1 MLAILIICLVIF
13 GAISLP
19 IGIAMG
25 LATMLCLVFATNI
38 DPIMVAQNA
47 FAGIDSFS
55 LMAIPFFMLAGNFMR
70 YGGISKR
77 LLDLMINSIYTH
89 QEIFL
94 REIISNASDA
104 IDKLAYQALT
114 DEKVGLSRSDFAIE
128 LKPDETARTLTVS
141 DNGIGMDKDEMENNL
156 GTICRSGS
164 LQFKQTLDKDKA
176 ADTDIIGQ
184 FGVGFYSAFMVAD
197 KVTVISK
204 KYGSDEAWKWESEG
218 ADGYTMTPCER
229 AAAGTDVIMQLK
241 ADTDDE
247 KYARFL
253 KTWELQSLVRK
264 YSDYIRYPIRMAVEK
279 SRMKE
284 GTEKS
289 DKPEYETYTEVETL
303 NSMVPI
309 WNRNKKDVTDEEYNN
324 FYKEKF
330 FDFEDPLAV
339 IHANVEG
346 AVTYKALL
354 FIPAKAPYDF
364 YTKDF
369 KKGLQLY
376 SSGVMI
382 MDSCAD
388 LLPDYF
394 NFVRGVVESPDL
406 SLNISRELLQHD
418 RQLKIIC
425 ANLEKKIRG
434 ELERM
439 LRDEREKYEQ
449 FWQSFGRQLKLCA
462 LDNYG
467 ARKEQ
472 LQDLLL
478 FYSSTEKKPVTLA
491 EYVSRM
497 QPEQKFIYFASGDT
511 VDAIDHMPQT
521 ELLKDHNMEILY
533 FTDKADEFLPDML
546 QKYQDKPFRSAIDGD
561 LELGD
566 EQKPDETDSH
576 QESFAFLKEA
586 LGDKVDQVKASTR
599 LKTHPVC
606 LSSGQGITFEMEKY
620 FTAVQPELG
629 MKAKRILEINVDHP
643 AFAAFE
649 TARIT
654 DPDQA
659 KKYAQILYNQA
670 CLIAGLPIE
679 NPSAY
684 TDLICSLW
692 K

>member
-1 MLAILIICLVIF
+1 MEKK
-13 GAISLP
+13 
-19 IGIAMG
+19 
-25 LATMLCLVFATNI
+25 
-38 DPIMVAQNA
+38 A
-47 FAGIDSFS
+47 FKAESQ
-55 LMAIPFFMLAGNFMR
+55 
-70 YGGISKR
+70 R
-77 LLDLMINSIYTH
+77 LLDLMIHSIYTH
-89 QEIFL
+89 KEIFL

-104 IDKLAYQALT
+104 IDKLCYLSLT
-114 DEKVGLSRSDFAIE
+114 DENVGLKREDFAITLSVDKE
-128 LKPDETARTLTVS
+128 NRTLTVS
-141 DNGIGMDKDEMENNL
+141 DNGIGMDADELENNL
-156 GTICRSGS
+156 GVIASSGTY
-164 LQFKQTLDKDKA
+164 QFRQGLDKEA
-176 ADTDIIGQ
+176 EADVIGQ

-197 KVTVISK
+197 HITVISR
-204 KYGSDEAWKWESEG
+204 KYGQEQAYRWESDGLE
-218 ADGYTMTPCER
+218 GYTIEPCTR
-229 AAAGTDVIMQLK
+229 DAVGTDIIMHIK
-241 ADTDDE
+241 PDGDE
-247 KYARFL
+247 EPDEYGQYLQEYALRR
-253 KTWELQSLVRK
+253 LVKK
-264 YSDYIRYPIRMAVEK
+264 YSDYIRFPIKMMMPHSQV
-279 SRMKE
+279 KE
-284 GTEKS
+284 GS
-289 DKPEYETYTEVETL
+289 PQDKPEYEEVLAWETL
-303 NSMVPI
+303 NSMVPL
-309 WNRNKKDVTDEEYNN
+309 WQRKKADVTREEYDK
-324 FYKEKF
+324 FYQERF
-330 FDFEDPLAV
+330 GDPAAPLSV
-339 IHANVEG
+339 ITVSAEG

-354 FIPAKAPYDF
+354 YIPSQAPSQY
-364 YTKDF
+364 YTEDYKP
-369 KKGLQLY
+369 GLQLY
-376 SSGVMI
+376 ASGVMI

-418 RQLKIIC
+418 RQLKIIS
-425 ANLEKKIRG
+425 ANLEKTIKA

-439 LRDEREKYEQ
+439 LRDDREEYET
-449 FWQSFGRQLKLCA
+449 FYRSFGRQLKLCA

>member
-1 MLAILIICLVIF
+1 MEKK
-13 GAISLP
+13 
-19 IGIAMG
+19 
-25 LATMLCLVFATNI
+25 
-38 DPIMVAQNA
+38 A
-47 FAGIDSFS
+47 FKAESQ
-55 LMAIPFFMLAGNFMR
+55 
-70 YGGISKR
+70 R
-77 LLDLMINSIYTH
+77 LLDLMIHSIYTH
-89 QEIFL
+89 KEIFL

-104 IDKLAYQALT
+104 IDKLCYLSLT
-114 DEKVGLSRSDFAIE
+114 DENVGLKREDFAITLSIDKE
-128 LKPDETARTLTVS
+128 NRTLTVS
-141 DNGIGMDKDEMENNL
+141 DNGIGMDESELENNL
-156 GTICRSGS
+156 GVIASSGTF
-164 LQFKQTLDKDKA
+164 QFRQELDKEA
-176 ADTDIIGQ
+176 EADVIGQ

-197 KVTVISK
+197 HITVISR
-204 KYGSDEAWKWESEG
+204 KYGQEQAYRWESDGLE
-218 ADGYTMTPCER
+218 GYTIEPCTR
-229 AAAGTDVIMQLK
+229 DAVGTDIIMHIK
-241 ADTDDE
+241 PDGEEKDE
-247 KYARFL
+247 YSQYLREYPLYK
-253 KTWELQSLVRK
+253 LVKK
-264 YSDYIRYPIRMAVEK
+264 YSDYIRFPIKMLMPHPQV
-279 SRMKE
+279 KE
-284 GTEKS
+284 GS
-289 DKPEYETYTEVETL
+289 PQDKPEYEEVFAWETL
-303 NSMVPI
+303 NSMVPL
-309 WNRNKKDVTDEEYNN
+309 WQRKKADVTREEYDK
-324 FYKEKF
+324 FYQERF
-330 FDFEDPLAV
+330 GDPAAPLSV
-339 IHANVEG
+339 ITVSAEG

-354 FIPAKAPYDF
+354 YIPSQAPSQY
-364 YTKDF
+364 YTEDYKP
-369 KKGLQLY
+369 GLQLY
-376 SSGVMI
+376 ASGVMI

-418 RQLKIIC
+418 RQLKIIS
-425 ANLEKKIRG
+425 ANLEKKIKA

-439 LRDEREKYEQ
+439 LKDDRENYEK
-449 FWQSFGRQLKLCA
+449 FYRSFGRQLKLCA

-467 ARKEQ
+467 AKKEQ

-561 LELGD
+561 LELGG
-566 EQKPDETDSH
+566 EQKPDETDSYR
-576 QESFAFLKEA
+576 EGFAFLKEA
-586 LGDKVDQVKASTR
+586 LGDKVDQVKASTK

-649 TARIT
+649 TARII
-654 DPDQA
+654 DPDKA
-659 KKYAQILYNQA
+659 KKYAEILYNQA

-684 TDLICSLW
+684 TDLVCSLW

>member
-1 MLAILIICLVIF
+1 MEKK
-13 GAISLP
+13 
-19 IGIAMG
+19 
-25 LATMLCLVFATNI
+25 
-38 DPIMVAQNA
+38 A
-47 FAGIDSFS
+47 FKAESQ
-55 LMAIPFFMLAGNFMR
+55 
-70 YGGISKR
+70 R
-77 LLDLMINSIYTH
+77 LLDLMIHSIYTH
-89 QEIFL
+89 KEIFL

-104 IDKLAYQALT
+104 IDKLCYLSLT
-114 DEKVGLSRSDFAIE
+114 DENVGLKREDFAITLSIDKE
-128 LKPDETARTLTVS
+128 NRTLTVS
-141 DNGIGMDKDEMENNL
+141 DNGIGMDESELENNL
-156 GTICRSGS
+156 GVIASSGTY
-164 LQFKQTLDKDKA
+164 QFRQGLDKEA
-176 ADTDIIGQ
+176 EADVIGQ

-197 KVTVISK
+197 HITVISR
-204 KYGSDEAWKWESEG
+204 KYGQEQAYRWESDGLE
-218 ADGYTMTPCER
+218 GYTIEPCTR
-229 AAAGTDVIMQLK
+229 DAVGTDIIMHIK
-241 ADTDDE
+241 PDGEEKDE
-247 KYARFL
+247 YSQYLREYPLYK
-253 KTWELQSLVRK
+253 LVKK
-264 YSDYIRYPIRMAVEK
+264 YSDYIRFPIKMMMPHSKV
-279 SRMKE
+279 KE
-284 GTEKS
+284 GS
-289 DKPEYETYTEVETL
+289 PQDKPEYEEVFAWETL
-303 NSMVPI
+303 NSMVPL
-309 WNRNKKDVTDEEYNN
+309 WQRKKADVTREEYDK
-324 FYKEKF
+324 FYQERF
-330 FDFEDPLAV
+330 GDPAAPLSV
-339 IHANVEG
+339 ITVSAEG

-354 FIPAKAPYDF
+354 YIPSQAPSQY
-364 YTKDF
+364 YTEDYKP
-369 KKGLQLY
+369 GLQLY
-376 SSGVMI
+376 ASGVMI

-418 RQLKIIC
+418 RQLKIIS
-425 ANLEKKIRG
+425 ANLEKKIKA

-439 LRDEREKYEQ
+439 LKDDRESYEK
-449 FWQSFGRQLKLCA
+449 FYRSFGRQLKLCA

-654 DPDQA
+654 DPDKA

-684 TDLICSLW
+684 TDLVCSLW

>member
-1 MLAILIICLVIF
+1 MEKK
-13 GAISLP
+13 
-19 IGIAMG
+19 
-25 LATMLCLVFATNI
+25 
-38 DPIMVAQNA
+38 A
-47 FAGIDSFS
+47 FKAESQ
-55 LMAIPFFMLAGNFMR
+55 
-70 YGGISKR
+70 R
-77 LLDLMINSIYTH
+77 LLDLMIHSIYTH
-89 QEIFL
+89 KEIFL

-104 IDKLAYQALT
+104 IDKLCYLSLT
-114 DEKVGLSRSDFAIE
+114 DENVGLKREDFAITLSVDKE
-128 LKPDETARTLTVS
+128 NRTLTVS
-141 DNGIGMDKDEMENNL
+141 DNGIGMDADELENNL
-156 GTICRSGS
+156 GVIASSGTY
-164 LQFKQTLDKDKA
+164 QFRQGLDKEA
-176 ADTDIIGQ
+176 EADVIGQ

-197 KVTVISK
+197 HITVISR
-204 KYGSDEAWKWESEG
+204 KYGQEQAYRWESDGLE
-218 ADGYTMTPCER
+218 GYTIEPCTR
-229 AAAGTDVIMQLK
+229 DAVGTDIIMHIK
-241 ADTDDE
+241 PDGDE
-247 KYARFL
+247 EPDEYGQYLQEYALRR
-253 KTWELQSLVRK
+253 LVKK
-264 YSDYIRYPIRMAVEK
+264 YSDYIRFPIKMMMPHSQV
-279 SRMKE
+279 KE
-284 GTEKS
+284 GS
-289 DKPEYETYTEVETL
+289 PQDKPEYEEVLAWETL
-303 NSMVPI
+303 NSMVPL
-309 WNRNKKDVTDEEYNN
+309 WQRKKADVTREEYDK
-324 FYKEKF
+324 FYQERF
-330 FDFEDPLAV
+330 GDPAAPLSV
-339 IHANVEG
+339 ITVSAEG

-354 FIPAKAPYDF
+354 YIPSQAPSQY
-364 YTKDF
+364 YTEDYKP
-369 KKGLQLY
+369 GLQLY
-376 SSGVMI
+376 ASGVMI

-394 NFVRGVVESPDL
+394 NFIRGVVESPDL

-418 RQLKIIC
+418 RQLKIIS
-425 ANLEKKIRG
+425 ANLEKKIKA

-439 LRDEREKYEQ
+439 LRDDREKYET
-449 FWQSFGRQLKLCA
+449 FYRSFGRQLKLCA

-497 QPEQKFIYFASGDT
+497 QPDQKFIYFASGDT

-654 DPDQA
+654 DPDKA

>member
-1 MLAILIICLVIF
+1 
-13 GAISLP
+13 
-19 IGIAMG
+19 
-25 LATMLCLVFATNI
+25 
-38 DPIMVAQNA
+38 
-47 FAGIDSFS
+47 
-55 LMAIPFFMLAGNFMR
+55 MAKKQFKAE
-70 YGGISKR
+70 SKR

-104 IDKLAYQALT
+104 IDKLCYLSLT
-114 DEKVGLSRSDFAIE
+114 DENVGLKREDFAITLSVDKE
-128 LKPDETARTLTVS
+128 NRTLTVS
-141 DNGIGMDKDEMENNL
+141 DNGIGMDADELENNL
-156 GTICRSGS
+156 GVIASSGTY
-164 LQFKQTLDKDKA
+164 QFRQGLDKEA
-176 ADTDIIGQ
+176 EADVIGQ

-197 KVTVISK
+197 HITVISR
-204 KYGSDEAWKWESEG
+204 KYGQEQAYRWESDGLE
-218 ADGYTMTPCER
+218 GYTIKPCTR
-229 AAAGTDVIMQLK
+229 DAVGTDIIMHIK
-241 ADTDDE
+241 PDGDE
-247 KYARFL
+247 EPDEYGQYLQEYALRR
-253 KTWELQSLVRK
+253 LVKK
-264 YSDYIRYPIRMAVEK
+264 YSDYIRFPIKMMMPHSQV
-279 SRMKE
+279 KE
-284 GTEKS
+284 GS
-289 DKPEYETYTEVETL
+289 PQDKPEYEEVLAWETL
-303 NSMVPI
+303 NSMVPL
-309 WNRNKKDVTDEEYNN
+309 WQRKKADVTREEYDK
-324 FYKEKF
+324 FYQERF
-330 FDFEDPLAV
+330 GDPAAPLSV
-339 IHANVEG
+339 ITVSAEG

-354 FIPAKAPYDF
+354 YIPSQAPSQY
-364 YTKDF
+364 YTEDYKP
-369 KKGLQLY
+369 GLQLY
-376 SSGVMI
+376 ASGVMI

-418 RQLKIIC
+418 RQLKIIS
-425 ANLEKKIRG
+425 ANLEKKIKA

-439 LRDEREKYEQ
+439 LRDDREKYET
-449 FWQSFGRQLKLCA
+449 FYRSFGRQLKLCA

>member
-1 MLAILIICLVIF
+1 MEKK
-13 GAISLP
+13 
-19 IGIAMG
+19 
-25 LATMLCLVFATNI
+25 
-38 DPIMVAQNA
+38 A
-47 FAGIDSFS
+47 FKAESQ
-55 LMAIPFFMLAGNFMR
+55 
-70 YGGISKR
+70 R
-77 LLDLMINSIYTH
+77 LLDLMIHSIYTH
-89 QEIFL
+89 KEIFL

-104 IDKLAYQALT
+104 IDKLCYLSLT
-114 DEKVGLSRSDFAIE
+114 DENVGLKREDFAITLSIDKE
-128 LKPDETARTLTVS
+128 NRTLTVS
-141 DNGIGMDKDEMENNL
+141 DNGIGMDADELENNL
-156 GTICRSGS
+156 GVIASSGTF
-164 LQFKQTLDKDKA
+164 QFRQGLDKEA
-176 ADTDIIGQ
+176 EADVIGQ

-197 KVTVISK
+197 HITVISR
-204 KYGSDEAWKWESEG
+204 KYGREQAYRWESDGLE
-218 ADGYTMTPCER
+218 GYTIEPCAR
-229 AAAGTDVIMQLK
+229 DAVGTDIIMHIK
-241 ADTDDE
+241 PDGEEKDE
-247 KYARFL
+247 YSQYLREYPLYK
-253 KTWELQSLVRK
+253 LVKK
-264 YSDYIRYPIRMAVEK
+264 YSDYIRFPIKMLMPHPQV
-279 SRMKE
+279 KE
-284 GTEKS
+284 GSPE
-289 DKPEYETYTEVETL
+289 DKPEYEEVFEWETL
-303 NSMVPI
+303 NSMVPL
-309 WNRNKKDVTDEEYNN
+309 WQRKKADVTREEYDK
-324 FYKEKF
+324 FYQERF
-330 FDFEDPLAV
+330 GDPAAPLSV
-339 IHANVEG
+339 ITVSAEG

-354 FIPAKAPYDF
+354 YIPSQAPSQY
-364 YTKDF
+364 YTEDYKP
-369 KKGLQLY
+369 GLQLY
-376 SSGVMI
+376 ASGVMI

-418 RQLKIIC
+418 RQLKIIS
-425 ANLEKKIRG
+425 ANLEKKIKA

-439 LRDEREKYEQ
+439 LKDDRENYEK
-449 FWQSFGRQLKLCA
+449 FYRSFGRQLKLCA

-467 ARKEQ
+467 AKKEQ

-497 QPEQKFIYFASGDT
+497 QPDQKFIYFASGDT

-521 ELLKDHNMEILY
+521 ELLKDLNMEILY

-561 LELGD
+561 LELGG
-566 EQKPDETDSH
+566 EQKPDETDSYR
-576 QESFAFLKEA
+576 EGFAFLKEA
-586 LGDKVDQVKASTR
+586 LGDKVDQVKASTK

-649 TARIT
+649 TARII
-654 DPDQA
+654 DPDKA
-659 KKYAQILYNQA
+659 KKYAEILYNQA

-684 TDLICSLW
+684 TDLVCSLW

>member
-1 MLAILIICLVIF
+1 MEKK
-13 GAISLP
+13 
-19 IGIAMG
+19 
-25 LATMLCLVFATNI
+25 
-38 DPIMVAQNA
+38 A
-47 FAGIDSFS
+47 FKAESQ
-55 LMAIPFFMLAGNFMR
+55 
-70 YGGISKR
+70 R
-77 LLDLMINSIYTH
+77 LLDLMIHSIYTH
-89 QEIFL
+89 KEIFL

-104 IDKLAYQALT
+104 IDKLCYLSLT
-114 DEKVGLSRSDFAIE
+114 DENVGLKREDFAITLSIDKE
-128 LKPDETARTLTVS
+128 NRTLTVS
-141 DNGIGMDKDEMENNL
+141 DNGIGMDADELENNL
-156 GTICRSGS
+156 GVIASSGTY
-164 LQFKQTLDKDKA
+164 QFRQGLDKEA
-176 ADTDIIGQ
+176 EADVIGQ

-197 KVTVISK
+197 HITVISR
-204 KYGSDEAWKWESEG
+204 KYGREQAYRWESDGLE
-218 ADGYTMTPCER
+218 GYTIEPCAR
-229 AAAGTDVIMQLK
+229 DAVGTDIIMHIK
-241 ADTDDE
+241 PDGEEKDE
-247 KYARFL
+247 YSQYLREYPLYK
-253 KTWELQSLVRK
+253 LVKK
-264 YSDYIRYPIRMAVEK
+264 YSDYIRFPIKMLMPHPQV
-279 SRMKE
+279 KE
-284 GTEKS
+284 GSPE
-289 DKPEYETYTEVETL
+289 DKPEYEEVFAWETL
-303 NSMVPI
+303 NSMVPL
-309 WNRNKKDVTDEEYNN
+309 WQRKKADVTREEYDK
-324 FYKEKF
+324 FYQERF
-330 FDFEDPLAV
+330 GDPAAPLSV
-339 IHANVEG
+339 ITVSAEG

-354 FIPAKAPYDF
+354 YIPSQAPSQY
-364 YTKDF
+364 YTEDYKP
-369 KKGLQLY
+369 GLQLY
-376 SSGVMI
+376 ASGVMI

-418 RQLKIIC
+418 RQLKIIS
-425 ANLEKKIRG
+425 ANLEKKIKA

-439 LRDEREKYEQ
+439 LKDDRENYEK
-449 FWQSFGRQLKLCA
+449 FYRSFGRQLKLCA

-467 ARKEQ
+467 AKKEQ

-497 QPEQKFIYFASGDT
+497 QPDQKFIYFASGDT

-561 LELGD
+561 LELGG
-566 EQKPDETDSH
+566 EQKPDETDSYR
-576 QESFAFLKEA
+576 EGFAFLKEA
-586 LGDKVDQVKASTR
+586 LGDKVDQVKASTK

-649 TARIT
+649 TARII
-654 DPDQA
+654 DPDKA
-659 KKYAQILYNQA
+659 KKYAEILYNQA

-684 TDLICSLW
+684 TDLVCSLW

>member
-1 MLAILIICLVIF
+1 MKKK
-13 GAISLP
+13 
-19 IGIAMG
+19 
-25 LATMLCLVFATNI
+25 
-38 DPIMVAQNA
+38 A
-47 FAGIDSFS
+47 FKAE
-55 LMAIPFFMLAGNFMR
+55 
-70 YGGISKR
+70 SKR

-89 QEIFL
+89 KEIFL

-104 IDKLAYQALT
+104 IDKLCYLSLT
-114 DEKVGLSRSDFAIE
+114 DENVGLKREDFAITLSVDKE
-128 LKPDETARTLTVS
+128 NRTLTVS
-141 DNGIGMDKDEMENNL
+141 DNGIGMDADELENNL
-156 GTICRSGS
+156 GVIASSGTY
-164 LQFKQTLDKDKA
+164 QFRQGLDKEA
-176 ADTDIIGQ
+176 EADVIGQ

-197 KVTVISK
+197 HITVISR
-204 KYGSDEAWKWESEG
+204 KYGQEQAYRWESDGLE
-218 ADGYTMTPCER
+218 GYTIEPCTR
-229 AAAGTDVIMQLK
+229 DAVGTDIIMHIK
-241 ADTDDE
+241 PDGDE
-247 KYARFL
+247 EPDEYGQYLQEYALRR
-253 KTWELQSLVRK
+253 LVKK
-264 YSDYIRYPIRMAVEK
+264 YSDYIRFPIKMLMPHSQV
-279 SRMKE
+279 KE
-284 GTEKS
+284 GS
-289 DKPEYETYTEVETL
+289 PQDKPEYEEVLAWETL
-303 NSMVPI
+303 NSMVPL
-309 WNRNKKDVTDEEYNN
+309 WQRKKADVTREEYDK
-324 FYKEKF
+324 FYQERF
-330 FDFEDPLAV
+330 GDPAAPLSV
-339 IHANVEG
+339 ITVSAEG

-354 FIPAKAPYDF
+354 YIPSQAPSQY
-364 YTKDF
+364 YTEDYKP
-369 KKGLQLY
+369 GLQLY
-376 SSGVMI
+376 ASGVMI

-418 RQLKIIC
+418 RQLKIIS
-425 ANLEKKIRG
+425 ANLEKKIKA

-439 LRDEREKYEQ
+439 LRDDREKYET
-449 FWQSFGRQLKLCA
+449 FYRSFGRQLKLCA

-497 QPEQKFIYFASGDT
+497 QPGQKFIYFASGDT